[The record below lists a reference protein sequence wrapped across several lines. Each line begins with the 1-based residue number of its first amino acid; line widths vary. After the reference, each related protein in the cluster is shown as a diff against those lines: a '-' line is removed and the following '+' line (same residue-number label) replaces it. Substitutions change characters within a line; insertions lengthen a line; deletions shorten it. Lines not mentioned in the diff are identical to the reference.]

1 MKYLITTI
9 AAVVLVGCGASGPP
23 EPPDISTH
31 DAAKKGNPED
41 VKLHDAAEKGN
52 LEAVKQH
59 LAAGANV
66 NAKDDDGWTPLHS
79 AAFKGH
85 KKIAELLIAKGASV
99 NAKGYMEQTPLDVA
113 THPDNPNDIAETTLL
128 LRKHGGKTG
137 KPAINLLQQTGD
149 IELKAEALDISINRA
164 ASEGNIEAVKEYLA
178 DGADVNAKDE
188 DGWTVLDNALG
199 SKNEELINFV
209 KANGGKSNADKTISI
224 ASGIGD
230 LEAVKQHLATGA
242 DVNVKDADGS
252 TPLHYAVSVGEKEV
266 SELLIAHGA
275 DVNAKDEDENTP
287 LVWAVRGG
295 EKEVTELLIA
305 NGADVNAKGGVN
317 VWTPLHDAASFG
329 YKEVV
334 KLLIAKGA
342 DLNAKDKN
350 GRTPLDWTINQKHT
364 SITDLLRKHGG
375 KTGEELKAEGK

>member
-1 MKYLITTI
+1 MKIDLASNILLISFQNNMKQLLITI
-9 AAVVLVGCGASGPP
+9 AAVVLVGCGESQQSVPQAETKPTKPIAEAAKP
-23 EPPDISTH
+23 EPPLVKAPDISIH
-31 DAAKKGNPED
+31 DAAYDGNI
-41 VKLHDAAEKGN
+41 A
-52 LEAVKQH
+52 AVKQH

-66 NAKDDDGWTPLHS
+66 NAKD
-79 AAFKGH
+79 
-85 KKIAELLIAKGASV
+85 
-99 NAKGYMEQTPLDVA
+99 
-113 THPDNPNDIAETTLL
+113 
-128 LRKHGGKTG
+128 
-137 KPAINLLQQTGD
+137 
-149 IELKAEALDISINRA
+149 
-164 ASEGNIEAVKEYLA
+164 
-178 DGADVNAKDE
+178 E
-188 DGWTVLDNALG
+188 DGWSVLDNALG